1 MGDNSRIANP
11 RQRMSARKTTAK
23 KKSKKATARKRA
35 KPAAKRSVSNGD
47 QNVAQIREL
56 IFGEQMTGYEE
67 RFSKLEKKL
76 TDDVNALQASVQSG
90 LRELR
95 KLMRERSKEVESAS
109 VPRDQIAD
117 SFERLA
123 KTLRR

>member
-1 MGDNSRIANP
+1 MTV
-11 RQRMSARKTTAK
+11 RKAAAK
-23 KKSKKATARKRA
+23 KKKAKPAARKRA
-35 KPAAKRSVSNGD
+35 KAPANNGD
-47 QNVAQIREL
+47 EHVAQIREL

-67 RFSKLEKKL
+67 RFAALEKKL
-76 TDDVNALQASVQSG
+76 TDDVQALKATVQAN

-95 KLMRERSKEVESAS
+95 KLMKERAKAVESAS

>member
-1 MGDNSRIANP
+1 
-11 RQRMSARKTTAK
+11 MSTKKTTAK
-23 KKSKKATARKRA
+23 KKPSKARKTA
-35 KPAAKRSVSNGD
+35 KSPARQTANGD

-67 RFSKLEKKL
+67 RFAKLEKKL
-76 TDDVNALQASVQSG
+76 SDEVNALKKSVQTS

-95 KLMRERSKEVESAS
+95 KLMRERAKEVESAS
-109 VPRDQIAD
+109 VPRNQIAD